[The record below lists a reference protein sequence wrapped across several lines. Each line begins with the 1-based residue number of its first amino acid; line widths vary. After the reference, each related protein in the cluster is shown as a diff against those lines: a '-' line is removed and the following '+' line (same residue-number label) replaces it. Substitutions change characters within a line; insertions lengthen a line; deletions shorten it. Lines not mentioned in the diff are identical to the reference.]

1 MEHAINSLI
10 ISSFFPGTA
19 GALIEKTD
27 FVATSAAAAATES
40 NQDARS
46 SNETTTQIEALLSS
60 PLSSLALRVLE
71 VRYYDVCV
79 CVCFYY

>member
-1 MEHAINSLI
+1 MFL
-10 ISSFFPGTA
+10 PGTA

-27 FVATSAAAAATES
+27 FVATSQAAAATES
-40 NQDARS
+40 DQDARS

-71 VRYYDVCV
+71 VG
-79 CVCFYY
+79 